1 LSPAPGYRFDS
12 DELPD
17 VFFNA
22 SSEYV
27 DGDYTRVSK
36 AGSLYCYTFDFEAE
50 ESAAVVFGDINGDG
64 TANNKDVVALFKYLS
79 GGDVKVNEDALDC
92 NGDGQINNK
101 DAGLEIT
108 ERVPLAVETRPQ
120 DIEYLHTKKIRF
132 GHFL

>member
-1 LSPAPGYRFDS
+1 LNPAPGYRFDS

-36 AGSLYCYTFDFEAE
+36 TGSLYCYTFDFEAA

-64 TANNKDVVALFKYLS
+64 TANNKDVVTLFKYLS

-101 DAGLEIT
+101 DIVSLFKYVSSNA
-108 ERVPLAVETRPQ
+108 
-120 DIEYLHTKKIRF
+120 
-132 GHFL
+132 